1 MIMSFNHLLDTID
14 LVSTISPMKNKASLE
29 KKIKLYRQGA
39 KHLKETTDSSEEL
52 DSEYNL
58 KVTPNQFSH
67 ILQIFP
73 IYPRKVAH
81 NFETR

>member
-1 MIMSFNHLLDTID
+1 MSFNHLLDTID
-14 LVSTISPMKNKASLE
+14 LVPTISPMKNKALLE

-39 KHLKETTDSSEEL
+39 KHLKETTNSREEL
-52 DSEYNL
+52 DSEFNL

-67 ILQIFP
+67 IHQIFP

-81 NFETR
+81 NFETQ